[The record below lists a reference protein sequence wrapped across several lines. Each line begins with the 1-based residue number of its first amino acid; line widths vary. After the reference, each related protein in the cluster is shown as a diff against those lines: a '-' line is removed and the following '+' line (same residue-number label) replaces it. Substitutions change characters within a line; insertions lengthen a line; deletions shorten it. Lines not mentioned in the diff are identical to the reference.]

1 MLYKTLEF
9 VKLFVPLKALFTG
22 FKGGFPIGAP
32 LILNVSFTAIPE
44 SPSQARKPIL
54 ASLLSITFKLFR
66 VILISSGTA
75 CIPS

>member
-22 FKGGFPIGAP
+22 FNGGFSMGVPFMRS
-32 LILNVSFTAIPE
+32 VSFTAIPE
-44 SPSQARKPIL
+44 SPSQARNPIL
-54 ASLLSITFKLFR
+54 ASLLSITFKLFN
-66 VILISSGTA
+66 VIFTSSGTA